1 MRHLYLVREEDDN
14 VARQQKLADDLVK
27 ATQDLARKRDAAE
40 TKEERDAYQKALM
53 ITGSAALR
61 AACPDT
67 FGA

>member
-1 MRHLYLVREEDDN
+1 MTYLYLVREGDDN
-14 VARQQKLADDLVK
+14 VARQQKLADELVA
-27 ATQDLARKRDAAE
+27 ATKDLARRRDAAE

-53 ITGSAALR
+53 ITGSAALK